1 MTSRRALLRMTGACC
16 LAGAA
21 LTAPRVLLAAAPM
34 SERFVTVILRG
45 AMDGLGAVAPTPTP
59 TIGRSAG
66 GLALAEPGTEAGL
79 LDLDG
84 RFGLHPSLSTLHGW
98 FSSRELLV
106 VHAVA
111 TPYRER
117 SHFDGQDLLENGTTS
132 PQGRRDGWLNRALGL
147 MGADGNRIGLAVGQ
161 TVPLTLR
168 GSTAVASWAPG
179 GLPDPDEDFL
189 ARLQALYAADA
200 ELGPVFHEAMT
211 TREMI
216 DGVLGDDMARMAR
229 LEALEMCTMARDAG
243 RLLAAPE
250 GARVAVMELNG
261 WDTHVGQGA
270 AEGRLARQLLTLDKA
285 LASLREGLDE
295 AWGQTAVVVV
305 TEFGR
310 TVPENGTGGTDH
322 GTATIAML
330 AGGGVEGG
338 RVVGR
343 WPGLAAAKLYQ
354 GRDLAPTT
362 DLRSLLKTVLVDH
375 LRLPTDGVE
384 RLVFPGS
391 AGVASLREIVR
402 V

>member
-16 LAGAA
+16 LAGAG
-21 LTAPRVLLAAAPM
+21 LMAPHVLLAAAPM

-45 AMDGLGAVAPTPTP
+45 AMDGLGAVAPYADPDY
-59 TIGRSAG
+59 REVRG
-66 GLALAEPGTEAGL
+66 GLALAEPGAAGGL

-84 RFGLHPSLSTLHGW
+84 RFGLHPSLATLHGW
-98 FSSRELLV
+98 FASQQLLI

-117 SHFDGQDLLENGTTS
+117 SHFDGQDLLENGTTA
-132 PQGRRDGWLNRALGL
+132 PHERRDGWLNRALGL
-147 MGADGNRIGLAVGQ
+147 MGADGKRIGLAVGQ
-161 TVPLTLR
+161 SVPLTLR
-168 GSTAVASWAPG
+168 GPTPVASWAPEL
-179 GLPDPDEDFL
+179 LPDPDEDFL
-189 ARLQALYAADA
+189 ARLQTLYAADTQ
-200 ELGPVFHEAMT
+200 LGPVFHEAMV
-211 TREMI
+211 TRGMI
-216 DGVLGDDMARMAR
+216 DGVLGDDLAGMARR
-229 LEALEMCTMARDAG
+229 EAQEISTMAREAG

-270 AEGRLARQLLTLDKA
+270 ADGRLARQLLTLDKA
-285 LASLREGLDE
+285 LASLREGLGD

-310 TVPENGTGGTDH
+310 TARENGTGGTDH
-322 GTATIAML
+322 GTATVAML
-330 AGGGVEGG
+330 AGGAVEGG

-343 WPGLAAAKLYQ
+343 WPGLAAANLYQ

-362 DLRSLLKTVLVDH
+362 DLRALLKTVLVGH
-375 LRLPTDGVE
+375 LRLPADGVE

-391 AGVASLREIVR
+391 AGVAGLPELVR
-402 V
+402 A